1 MTDCFGSWFRGQLAV
16 NHFRQVSTN
25 TQGILCLLAA
35 LAALTTSDAII
46 KLLSPRY
53 ALHEIM
59 LFRAS
64 FAMVVVLVIVRLEGG
79 FHLLK
84 TRRPVLH
91 LFRGSLFVLANM
103 FFFLGLAQLPMAETV
118 ALFFSAPLF
127 ICLLAQPLLG
137 ERVSAER
144 WMAILIGLA
153 GILMIIR
160 PGMGVF
166 SPVSLLPVLAALTYA
181 GMQMITRKLGLQ
193 DKAGTLTFYVQV
205 AFILI
210 CAVSGLLIGDGRLS
224 RSDNISL
231 VFLLRAWVWPAPQD
245 LLLLALCGGI
255 VSIGA
260 YFLSQAYRLAQ
271 ASAVAPFE
279 YASMPFALLLGY
291 FLWNEWPDWQ
301 SMGGTLLIIL
311 GGLVVL
317 YSERRSRSRA
327 LQLRIRGRCS

>member
-1 MTDCFGSWFRGQLAV
+1 M
-16 NHFRQVSTN
+16 NHFRQVSIN
-25 TQGILCLLAA
+25 TQGILCLLVA

-64 FAMVVVLVIVRLEGG
+64 FAMVVVLAIVRLEGG

-84 TRRPVLH
+84 TRRPFLH
-91 LFRGSLFVLANM
+91 LFRGSLLVLANM

-127 ICLLAQPLLG
+127 ICLFAQPLLG
-137 ERVSAER
+137 ERVGTER
-144 WMAILIGLA
+144 WLAILIGLA

-160 PGMGVF
+160 PGMDVF
-166 SPVSLLPVLAALTYA
+166 RSASLLPVLAALTYA
-181 GMQMITRKLGLQ
+181 GMQMVTRKLGLQ
-193 DKAGTLTFYVQV
+193 DKAGTLTFYIQV

-210 CAVSGLLIGDGRLS
+210 SAVSGMLIGDGRFNQ
-224 RSDNISL
+224 SDNVSL
-231 VFLLRAWVWPAPQD
+231 VFLLRAWVWPAQQD
-245 LLLLALCGGI
+245 LLLLMLCGGI

-260 YFLSQAYRLAQ
+260 YFLSQAYRIAQ

-291 FLWNEWPDWQ
+291 FLWGEWPDWQ
-301 SMGGTLLIIL
+301 SMGGTLLIIF
-311 GGLVVL
+311 GGLAVL
-317 YSERRSRSRA
+317 YSERRSRDRV
-327 LQLRIRGRCS
+327 LRLRMRGRGS